1 MLATNRTV
9 SVSGR
14 IRIEIVSIKTNK
26 GDRAKGAPAGD
37 KWAVITTGTILN
49 CVNKTVDQNNSPTMA
64 ATQIVEVI
72 GNVKGVMPRRF
83 RVIKDKK
90 ILRNHLLLSEID
102 SLFIINP
109 NFLTIERTNGLDGI
123 NKTSKGKTQN
133 KLFPWST
140 LEKISVNIN
149 SSNIINLF
157 IGVENQFIYCLAK

>member
-49 CVNKTVDQNNSPTMA
+49 WVNKTVDQNNSPTMA

-102 SLFIINP
+102 NLFIINP

-140 LEKISVNIN
+140 LEKMSVNIN